1 MSNRIKQLRA
11 ARGLTQWQLADLVNA
26 TPQQISHL
34 ERSKRQLTQ
43 GWMNRLSEA
52 LRCQPADLLPQAP
65 ASPDGG
71 DRRAREAAL
80 LELFRTLPTSEQDV
94 FLKIGNAI
102 AGFAPPPPP
111 AKHPRRSS
119 E

>member
-1 MSNRIKQLRA
+1 M
-11 ARGLTQWQLADLVNA
+11 NA

-34 ERSKRQLTQ
+34 ERSKRQLTL

-52 LRCQPADLLPQAP
+52 LHCRPADLLPQAP
-65 ASPDGG
+65 GSPTTQPDE
-71 DRRAREAAL
+71 AREAAL
-80 LELFRTLPTSEQDV
+80 LELFRALPAAEQDV

-102 AGFAPPPPP
+102 AGPNPT

>member
-11 ARGLTQWQLADLVNA
+11 ERGLTQWQLAELVNA

-34 ERSKRQLTQ
+34 ERSKRQLTL

-52 LRCQPADLLPQAP
+52 LHCRPADLLPQAP
-65 ASPDGG
+65 GSPTTQPDE
-71 DRRAREAAL
+71 AREAAL
-80 LELFRTLPTSEQDV
+80 LEAVPRAAGGRAGRV
-94 FLKIGNAI
+94 LKIGNAI
-102 AGFAPPPPP
+102 AGPNPT

>member
-11 ARGLTQWQLADLVNA
+11 ELGLTQWQLAELVNA

-52 LRCQPADLLPQAP
+52 LRCRPADLLPQAP
-65 ASPDGG
+65 SRPATGTDE
-71 DRRAREAAL
+71 AREAAL
-80 LELFRTLPTSEQDV
+80 LALFRALPAAEQDV

-102 AGFAPPPPP
+102 AGPDTTS
-111 AKHPRRSS
+111 KQPRRSS